1 AYVAAVVRCLGARRT
16 VLRDERLRRAPLGLA
31 VGRRPLLL
39 GEDPA
44 RERQRE
50 DGGNEQRGSHQ
61 QDLLWTQL
69 LSAGC
74 GPSQEEKR
82 RTHRRARRRCHRGS
96 RERER
101 RRIPVQ
107 PRALRRAGPPV
118 PPGSWL
124 AAIGWRRLGLVD
136 PGEAPA
142 AGREVT

>member
-1 AYVAAVVRCLGARRT
+1 MPFNDRDGWDPVPFADRARPQTMQPCRRKHSSAVRCA
-16 VLRDERLRRAPLGLA
+16 VL
-31 VGRRPLLL
+31 
-39 GEDPA
+39 
-44 RERQRE
+44 
-50 DGGNEQRGSHQ
+50 
-61 QDLLWTQL
+61 
-69 LSAGC
+69 
-74 GPSQEEKR
+74 R